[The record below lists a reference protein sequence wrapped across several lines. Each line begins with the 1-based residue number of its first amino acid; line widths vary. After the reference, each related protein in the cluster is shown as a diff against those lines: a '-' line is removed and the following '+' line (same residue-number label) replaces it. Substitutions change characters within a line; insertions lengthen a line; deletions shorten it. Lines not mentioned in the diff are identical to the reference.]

1 MEQAIKILIVEDNVI
16 IADDM
21 QSMLEDIGYEIVDN
35 VIVYEQAVEVLKNKQ
50 VDLVLIDIILASDK
64 TGIDLGKHIR
74 ENYDIPFIFVTSNSD
89 RATVENA
96 KTVKPNGYLVKPFEQ
111 QDLYTSIEI
120 ALSNFI
126 YGNQSSN
133 KESAFDAETNDN
145 APMSNSILKDSIF
158 VKKQHL
164 YYRIQFGDIQFIK
177 ADNVYLEVNTAD
189 KKFLVRSPLKDYLEK
204 LPKNKFYRAH
214 KSYIVNVD
222 HIDAINSKDIMINNT
237 LIPISK
243 DFKEFIISAMNSWS
257 DVFYEPFET
266 QIKKFKFVF
275 LDMNFCIV
283 RQNCKT

>member
-1 MEQAIKILIVEDNVI
+1 MEQPIRILIVEDNVI

-21 QSMLEDIGYEIVDN
+21 QSMLEEIGYEIVDN
-35 VIVYEQAVEVLKNKQ
+35 VIVYEQAEEVLKTQQ

-96 KTVKPNGYLVKPFEQ
+96 KMVKPNGYLVKPFEQ

-120 ALSNFI
+120 ALANFT
-126 YGNQSSN
+126 YGSGGN
-133 KESAFDAETNDN
+133 KSENTMLQEDV
-145 APMSNSILKDSIF
+145 PMSNSVLKDSIF

-177 ADNVYLEVNTAD
+177 ADNVYLEVNTVD

-222 HIDAINSKDIMINNT
+222 HIDAINSKDIMINNN

-243 DFKEFIISAMNSWS
+243 DFKEFIISSMNS
-257 DVFYEPFET
+257 
-266 QIKKFKFVF
+266 
-275 LDMNFCIV
+275 
-283 RQNCKT
+283 

>member
-21 QSMLEDIGYEIVDN
+21 QSMLEEIGYEIVDN
-35 VIVYEQAVEVLKNKQ
+35 VIVYEQAVEVLKSKQ

-74 ENYDIPFIFVTSNSD
+74 ENYDIPFVFVTSNSD

-126 YGNQSSN
+126 YGKETSSN
-133 KESAFDAETNDN
+133 GSNVSGNSDSNDN
-145 APMSNSILKDSIF
+145 VAMSNSILKDSIF

-164 YYRIQFGDIQFIK
+164 YYRIQFVDIHFIK
-177 ADNVYLEVNTAD
+177 ADNVYLEVNTVD

-222 HIDAINSKDIMINNT
+222 HIDAINSKDIMINNN

-243 DFKEFIISAMNSWS
+243 DFKEFIISAMNS
-257 DVFYEPFET
+257 
-266 QIKKFKFVF
+266 
-275 LDMNFCIV
+275 
-283 RQNCKT
+283 

>member
-1 MEQAIKILIVEDNVI
+1 MENPIKILIVEDNVI

-21 QSMLEDIGYEIVDN
+21 QSMLEEIGYEIVDN
-35 VIVYEQAVEVLKNKQ
+35 VIVYEQAEEVLKTQQ

-120 ALSNFI
+120 ALSNFT
-126 YGNQSSN
+126 YGTSGVEK
-133 KESAFDAETNDN
+133 KEPVSDDN
-145 APMSNSILKDSIF
+145 VAMSNSVLKDSIF

-177 ADNVYLEVNTAD
+177 ADNVYLEVNTVD

-222 HIDAINSKDIMINNT
+222 HIDAINSKDIMINNN

-243 DFKEFIISAMNSWS
+243 DFKEFIISAMNS
-257 DVFYEPFET
+257 
-266 QIKKFKFVF
+266 
-275 LDMNFCIV
+275 
-283 RQNCKT
+283 

>member
-1 MEQAIKILIVEDNVI
+1 MI

-21 QSMLEDIGYEIVDN
+21 QSMLEEIGYEIVDN
-35 VIVYEQAVEVLKNKQ
+35 VIVYEQAIEVLKTQQ

-126 YGNQSSN
+126 YGKQNVAKGISHDDVN
-133 KESAFDAETNDN
+133 EDV
-145 APMSNSILKDSIF
+145 PMSNSILKDSIF

-177 ADNVYLEVNTAD
+177 ADNVYLEVNTID

-204 LPKNKFYRAH
+204 LPQNKFYRAH

-243 DFKEFIISAMNSWS
+243 DFKEFIISAMNS
-257 DVFYEPFET
+257 
-266 QIKKFKFVF
+266 
-275 LDMNFCIV
+275 
-283 RQNCKT
+283 

>member
-1 MEQAIKILIVEDNVI
+1 LIVEDNVI

-21 QSMLEDIGYEIVDN
+21 QSMLEEIGYEIVDN
-35 VIVYEQAVEVLKNKQ
+35 VIVYEQAVEVLKNNH

-74 ENYDIPFIFVTSNSD
+74 ESYNIPFIFVTSNSD

-96 KTVKPNGYLVKPFEQ
+96 KTVKPDGYLVKPFEQ

-120 ALSNFI
+120 ALSNFN
-126 YGNQSSN
+126 YN
-133 KESAFDAETNDN
+133 KKDLNRDLDDVGESFT
-145 APMSNSILKDSIF
+145 SNSVLKDSIF

-164 YYRIQFGDIQFIK
+164 YYRIQFSDIQFIK

-204 LPKNKFYRAH
+204 LPGNKFYRAH

-222 HIDAINSKDIMINNT
+222 HIDAINSKDVVINNN

-243 DFKEFIISAMNSWS
+243 DFKEFILSSMNS
-257 DVFYEPFET
+257 
-266 QIKKFKFVF
+266 
-275 LDMNFCIV
+275 
-283 RQNCKT
+283 

>member
-1 MEQAIKILIVEDNVI
+1 
-16 IADDM
+16 M
-21 QSMLEDIGYEIVDN
+21 QSMLEEIGYEIVDN
-35 VIVYEQAVEVLKNKQ
+35 VIVYEQAVDVLKNND

-74 ENYDIPFIFVTSNSD
+74 EHYNIPFIFVTSNSD

-96 KTVKPNGYLVKPFEQ
+96 KTVKPDGYLVKPFEQ

-120 ALSNFI
+120 ALSNFNYSRKENSKEI
-126 YGNQSSN
+126 EGN
-133 KESAFDAETNDN
+133 EGDAFT
-145 APMSNSILKDSIF
+145 SNSVLKDSIF

-164 YYRIQFGDIQFIK
+164 YYRIQFKDIQFIK

-222 HIDAINSKDIMINNT
+222 HIDAINSKDIVINNN

-243 DFKEFIISAMNSWS
+243 DFKEFIISSMNS
-257 DVFYEPFET
+257 
-266 QIKKFKFVF
+266 
-275 LDMNFCIV
+275 
-283 RQNCKT
+283 

>member
-1 MEQAIKILIVEDNVI
+1 MI

-21 QSMLEDIGYEIVDN
+21 QSMLEEIGYEIVDN
-35 VIVYEQAVEVLKNKQ
+35 VIVYEQAVEVLKNKE

-74 ENYDIPFIFVTSNSD
+74 ENYNIPFIFVTSNSD

-126 YGNQSSN
+126 SVKNNSAGESQEEEDDRLMSN
-133 KESAFDAETNDN
+133 KV
-145 APMSNSILKDSIF
+145 LKDSIF

-177 ADNVYLEVNTAD
+177 ADNVYLEVNTVD

-204 LPKNKFYRAH
+204 LPQQKFYRAH

-222 HIDAINSKDIMINNT
+222 HIDAINSKDILINNT

-243 DFKEFIISAMNSWS
+243 EFKEFIISAMNS
-257 DVFYEPFET
+257 
-266 QIKKFKFVF
+266 
-275 LDMNFCIV
+275 
-283 RQNCKT
+283 

>member
-1 MEQAIKILIVEDNVI
+1 MERPVKILIVEDNVI

-21 QSMLEDIGYEIVDN
+21 QSMLEEIGYEIVDN
-35 VIVYEQAVEVLKNKQ
+35 VIVYEQAEQVLKTKE

-74 ENYDIPFIFVTSNSD
+74 DNYNIPFIFVTSNSD

-120 ALSNFI
+120 ALSNFD
-126 YGNQSSN
+126 YSGKSETAAPASSDD
-133 KESAFDAETNDN
+133 KVV
-145 APMSNSILKDSIF
+145 SNSVLRDSIF

-164 YYRIQFGDIQFIK
+164 YYRIQFGDIQYIK
-177 ADNVYLEVNTAD
+177 ADNVYLEVHTID

-222 HIDAINSKDIMINNT
+222 HIDAINSKDIMINNK

-243 DFKEFIISAMNSWS
+243 DFKEFIISAMNS
-257 DVFYEPFET
+257 
-266 QIKKFKFVF
+266 
-275 LDMNFCIV
+275 
-283 RQNCKT
+283 

>member
-1 MEQAIKILIVEDNVI
+1 LEQPIKILIVEDNVI

-21 QSMLEDIGYEIVDN
+21 QSMLEEIGYEIVDN
-35 VIVYEQAVEVLKNKQ
+35 VIVYEQAIEVLKTKQ

-74 ENYDIPFIFVTSNSD
+74 EKYNIPFIFVTSNSD

-120 ALSNFI
+120 ALSSFN
-126 YGNQSSN
+126 YNEKAAGTT
-133 KESAFDAETNDN
+133 SAPTEEVTDDKLV
-145 APMSNSILKDSIF
+145 SNSVLKDSIF

-177 ADNVYLEVNTAD
+177 ADNVYLEVNTVD

-204 LPKNKFYRAH
+204 LPSNKFYRAH

-222 HIDAINSKDIMINNT
+222 HIEAINSKDILINNN

-243 DFKEFIISAMNSWS
+243 EFKEFIISAMNS
-257 DVFYEPFET
+257 
-266 QIKKFKFVF
+266 
-275 LDMNFCIV
+275 
-283 RQNCKT
+283 

>member
-1 MEQAIKILIVEDNVI
+1 LEQPIKILIVEDNVI

-21 QSMLEDIGYEIVDN
+21 QSMLEEIGYEIVDN
-35 VIVYEQAVEVLKNKQ
+35 VIVYEQAIEVLKTQQ

-126 YGNQSSN
+126 YGKQNVD
-133 KESAFDAETNDN
+133 KGIYNDN
-145 APMSNSILKDSIF
+145 DNEDVPMSNSILKDSIF

-177 ADNVYLEVNTAD
+177 ADNVYLEVNTID

-204 LPKNKFYRAH
+204 LPQNKFYRAH

-243 DFKEFIISAMNSWS
+243 DFKEFIISAMNS
-257 DVFYEPFET
+257 
-266 QIKKFKFVF
+266 
-275 LDMNFCIV
+275 
-283 RQNCKT
+283 

>member
-1 MEQAIKILIVEDNVI
+1 MEHPIKILIVEDNVI

-21 QSMLEDIGYEIVDN
+21 QSMLEEIGYEVVDN
-35 VIVYEQAVEVLKNKQ
+35 VIVYEQAVEVLKNNH

-74 ENYDIPFIFVTSNSD
+74 DVYNIPFVFVTSNSD
-89 RATVENA
+89 KATVENA
-96 KTVKPNGYLVKPFEQ
+96 KTVKPDGYLVKPFEQ

-120 ALSNFI
+120 ALSNFN
-126 YGNQSSN
+126 YAA
-133 KESAFDAETNDN
+133 KTNNANNSVDN
-145 APMSNSILKDSIF
+145 DTGDGFMSNSVLKDSIF

-177 ADNVYLEVNTAD
+177 ADNVYLEVNTVD

-204 LPKNKFYRAH
+204 LPKGKFYRAH

-243 DFKEFIISAMNSWS
+243 DFKEFIISSMNS
-257 DVFYEPFET
+257 
-266 QIKKFKFVF
+266 
-275 LDMNFCIV
+275 
-283 RQNCKT
+283 

>member
-1 MEQAIKILIVEDNVI
+1 MEHPIKILIVEDNVI

-21 QSMLEDIGYEIVDN
+21 QSMLEEIGYEVVDN
-35 VIVYEQAVEVLKNKQ
+35 VIVYEQAVEVLKNNH

-74 ENYDIPFIFVTSNSD
+74 SQYNIPFIFVTSNSD
-89 RATVENA
+89 KATVENA
-96 KTVKPNGYLVKPFEQ
+96 KTVKPDGYLVKPFEQ

-120 ALSNFI
+120 ALSNFN
-126 YGNQSSN
+126 YSKKTSA
-133 KESAFDAETNDN
+133 KEMDASDEGESLT
-145 APMSNSILKDSIF
+145 SNSVLKDSIF

-177 ADNVYLEVNTAD
+177 ADNVYLEVNTVD

-243 DFKEFIISAMNSWS
+243 DFKEFIISSMNS
-257 DVFYEPFET
+257 
-266 QIKKFKFVF
+266 
-275 LDMNFCIV
+275 
-283 RQNCKT
+283 

>member
-1 MEQAIKILIVEDNVI
+1 MEQPIKILIVEDNVI

-21 QSMLEDIGYEIVDN
+21 QSMLEEIGYEIVDN
-35 VIVYEQAVEVLKNKQ
+35 VIVYEQAVEVLKTQQ

-126 YGNQSSN
+126 YGKQPGNEVN
-133 KESAFDAETNDN
+133 NGVMNEDV
-145 APMSNSILKDSIF
+145 PMSNSILKDSIF

-177 ADNVYLEVNTAD
+177 ADNVYLEVNTVD

-204 LPKNKFYRAH
+204 LPKTKFYRAH

-243 DFKEFIISAMNSWS
+243 DFKEFIISAMNS
-257 DVFYEPFET
+257 
-266 QIKKFKFVF
+266 
-275 LDMNFCIV
+275 
-283 RQNCKT
+283 

>member
-1 MEQAIKILIVEDNVI
+1 MEQPIRILIVEDNVI

-21 QSMLEDIGYEIVDN
+21 QSMLEEIGYEIVDN
-35 VIVYEQAVEVLKNKQ
+35 VIVYEQAEEVLKTKQ

-74 ENYDIPFIFVTSNSD
+74 ENYNIPFIFVTSNSD

-96 KTVKPNGYLVKPFEQ
+96 KLVKPNGYLVKPFEQ

-120 ALSNFI
+120 ALSNFN
-126 YGNQSSN
+126 Y
-133 KESAFDAETNDN
+133 AEKSGVEDDGGDDKL
-145 APMSNSILKDSIF
+145 MSNSVLKDSIF

-177 ADNVYLEVNTAD
+177 ADNVYLEVNTVD

-204 LPKNKFYRAH
+204 LPQKKFYRAH

-222 HIDAINSKDIMINNT
+222 HIDAINSRDIMINNT

-243 DFKEFIISAMNSWS
+243 DFKEFIISAMNS
-257 DVFYEPFET
+257 
-266 QIKKFKFVF
+266 
-275 LDMNFCIV
+275 
-283 RQNCKT
+283 

>member
-1 MEQAIKILIVEDNVI
+1 MLTTLEQAIKILIVEDNVI

-21 QSMLEDIGYEIVDN
+21 QSMLEEIGYEIVDN
-35 VIVYEQAVEVLKNKQ
+35 VIVYEQAVEVLKAQQ

-120 ALSNFI
+120 ALSNFN
-126 YGNQSSN
+126 YSGRKPGFS
-133 KESAFDAETNDN
+133 EDAED
-145 APMSNSILKDSIF
+145 ADDMALSNSVLKDSIF

-164 YYRIQFGDIQFIK
+164 YYRIQFEDIQFIK
-177 ADNVYLEVNTAD
+177 ADNVYLEVNTSD

-222 HIDAINSKDIMINNT
+222 HIEAINSKDILINNN

-243 DFKEFIISAMNSWS
+243 EFKEFIISAMNS
-257 DVFYEPFET
+257 
-266 QIKKFKFVF
+266 
-275 LDMNFCIV
+275 
-283 RQNCKT
+283 

>member
-1 MEQAIKILIVEDNVI
+1 MEQPIRILIVEDNVI

-21 QSMLEDIGYEIVDN
+21 QSMLEEIGYEIVDN
-35 VIVYEQAVEVLKNKQ
+35 VIVYEQAVEVLKNNE

-74 ENYDIPFIFVTSNSD
+74 ENYNIPFIFVTSNSD

-96 KTVKPNGYLVKPFEQ
+96 KSVKPNGYLVKPFEQ

-126 YGNQSSN
+126 SVDKKGEESREEEEEDKLMSN
-133 KESAFDAETNDN
+133 KV
-145 APMSNSILKDSIF
+145 LKDSIF

-177 ADNVYLEVNTAD
+177 ADNVYLEVNTVD

-204 LPKNKFYRAH
+204 LPQHKFYRAH

-222 HIDAINSKDIMINNT
+222 HIDAINSKDILINET

-243 DFKEFIISAMNSWS
+243 EFKEFIISAMNS
-257 DVFYEPFET
+257 
-266 QIKKFKFVF
+266 
-275 LDMNFCIV
+275 
-283 RQNCKT
+283 

>member
-1 MEQAIKILIVEDNVI
+1 MEQPIKILIVEDNVI

-21 QSMLEDIGYEIVDN
+21 QSMLEEIGYEIVDN
-35 VIVYEQAVEVLKNKQ
+35 VIVYEQAVEVLKTQQ

-74 ENYDIPFIFVTSNSD
+74 EYYDIPFIFVTSNSD

-120 ALSNFI
+120 ALSNFTP
-126 YGNQSSN
+126 GVG
-133 KESAFDAETNDN
+133 KTGDAPMQEE

-177 ADNVYLEVNTAD
+177 ADNVYLEVNTVD

-222 HIDAINSKDIMINNT
+222 HIDAINSKDIMINNN

-243 DFKEFIISAMNSWS
+243 DFKEFIISAMNS
-257 DVFYEPFET
+257 
-266 QIKKFKFVF
+266 
-275 LDMNFCIV
+275 
-283 RQNCKT
+283 

>member
-21 QSMLEDIGYEIVDN
+21 QSMLEEIGYEIVDN
-35 VIVYEQAVEVLKNKQ
+35 VIVYEQAEEVLKNKH

-74 ENYDIPFIFVTSNSD
+74 ENYNIPFIFVTSNSD

-96 KTVKPNGYLVKPFEQ
+96 KSVKPNGYLVKPFEQ

-120 ALSNFI
+120 ALSNFD
-126 YGNQSSN
+126 YTSKTGKDERPDRGDQVV
-133 KESAFDAETNDN
+133 
-145 APMSNSILKDSIF
+145 SNSVLKDSIF

-164 YYRIQFGDIQFIK
+164 YYRIQFGDIRFIK
-177 ADNVYLEVNTAD
+177 ADNVYLEVNTVD

-243 DFKEFIISAMNSWS
+243 DFKEFIISSMNS
-257 DVFYEPFET
+257 
-266 QIKKFKFVF
+266 
-275 LDMNFCIV
+275 
-283 RQNCKT
+283 

>member
-1 MEQAIKILIVEDNVI
+1 MERPVKILIVEDNVI

-21 QSMLEDIGYEIVDN
+21 QSMLEEIGYEIVDN
-35 VIVYEQAVEVLKNKQ
+35 VIVYEQAEQVLKTKE

-74 ENYDIPFIFVTSNSD
+74 DNYNIPFIFVTSNSD

-120 ALSNFI
+120 ALSNFD
-126 YGNQSSN
+126 YSGKS
-133 KESAFDAETNDN
+133 ETDAPASTDDKVV
-145 APMSNSILKDSIF
+145 SNSVLRDSIF

-164 YYRIQFGDIQFIK
+164 YYRIQFGDIQYIK
-177 ADNVYLEVNTAD
+177 ADNVYLEVHTID

-222 HIDAINSKDIMINNT
+222 HIDAINSKDIMINSK

-243 DFKEFIISAMNSWS
+243 DFKEFIISAMNS
-257 DVFYEPFET
+257 
-266 QIKKFKFVF
+266 
-275 LDMNFCIV
+275 
-283 RQNCKT
+283 

>member
-1 MEQAIKILIVEDNVI
+1 MEQPIRILIVEDNVI

-21 QSMLEDIGYEIVDN
+21 QSMLEEIGYAIVDN
-35 VIVYEQAVEVLKNKQ
+35 VIVYEQAVEVLKTKE

-74 ENYDIPFIFVTSNSD
+74 DNYDIPFIFVTSNSD

-96 KTVKPNGYLVKPFEQ
+96 KSVKPNGYLVKPFEQ
-111 QDLYTSIEI
+111 QDLYTAIEI

-126 YGNQSSN
+126 SVAKTGNDAKVEEEDEVISN
-133 KESAFDAETNDN
+133 TV
-145 APMSNSILKDSIF
+145 LKDSIF

-164 YYRIQFGDIQFIK
+164 YYRIQFEDIQYIK
-177 ADNVYLEVNTAD
+177 ADNVYLEVNTVD

-204 LPKNKFYRAH
+204 LPRGKFYRAH

-222 HIDAINSKDIMINNT
+222 HIEAINSRDILINET

-243 DFKEFIISAMNSWS
+243 EFKDFIISAMNS
-257 DVFYEPFET
+257 
-266 QIKKFKFVF
+266 
-275 LDMNFCIV
+275 
-283 RQNCKT
+283 

>member
-1 MEQAIKILIVEDNVI
+1 MEQPIKILIVEDNVI

-21 QSMLEDIGYEIVDN
+21 QSMLEEIGYEIVDN
-35 VIVYEQAVEVLKNKQ
+35 VIVYEQAVDVLKNNH

-74 ENYDIPFIFVTSNSD
+74 DTYNIPFIFVTSNSD

-96 KTVKPNGYLVKPFEQ
+96 KTVKPDGYLVKPFEQ

-120 ALSNFI
+120 ALSNFN
-126 YGNQSSN
+126 YAKKGNV
-133 KESAFDAETNDN
+133 KVEDDDAADEIT
-145 APMSNSILKDSIF
+145 SNSVLKDSIF

-164 YYRIQFGDIQFIK
+164 YYRIQFSDIQFIK
-177 ADNVYLEVNTAD
+177 ADNVYLEVNTVD

-222 HIDAINSKDIMINNT
+222 
-237 LIPISK
+237 
-243 DFKEFIISAMNSWS
+243 
-257 DVFYEPFET
+257 
-266 QIKKFKFVF
+266 
-275 LDMNFCIV
+275 
-283 RQNCKT
+283 

>member
-1 MEQAIKILIVEDNVI
+1 MEQPIKILIVEDNVI

-21 QSMLEDIGYEIVDN
+21 QSMLEEIGYEIVDN
-35 VIVYEQAVEVLKNKQ
+35 VIVYEQAVEVLKTQQ

-126 YGNQSSN
+126 YGKQNVAKGISSEDVN
-133 KESAFDAETNDN
+133 EDV
-145 APMSNSILKDSIF
+145 PLSNSILKDSIF

-177 ADNVYLEVNTAD
+177 ADNVYLEVNTID

-204 LPKNKFYRAH
+204 LPQNKFYRAH

-243 DFKEFIISAMNSWS
+243 DFKDFIISAMNS
-257 DVFYEPFET
+257 
-266 QIKKFKFVF
+266 
-275 LDMNFCIV
+275 
-283 RQNCKT
+283 

>member
-1 MEQAIKILIVEDNVI
+1 MGQAIKILIVEDNVI

-21 QSMLEDIGYEIVDN
+21 QSMLEEIGYEIVDN
-35 VIVYEQAVEVLKNKQ
+35 VIVYEQAIEVLKSKQ

-120 ALSNFI
+120 ALSNFV
-126 YGNQSSN
+126 YG
-133 KESAFDAETNDN
+133 KESATKNANAGNVESEDN
-145 APMSNSILKDSIF
+145 VAMSNSILKDSIF

-164 YYRIQFGDIQFIK
+164 YYRIQFGDIHFIK
-177 ADNVYLEVNTAD
+177 ADNVYLEVNTVD

-243 DFKEFIISAMNSWS
+243 DFKEFIISAMNS
-257 DVFYEPFET
+257 
-266 QIKKFKFVF
+266 
-275 LDMNFCIV
+275 
-283 RQNCKT
+283 

>member
-1 MEQAIKILIVEDNVI
+1 LEQPIRILIVEDNVI

-21 QSMLEDIGYEIVDN
+21 QSMLEEIGYEIVDN
-35 VIVYEQAVEVLKNKQ
+35 VIVYEQAVEVLKNHE

-74 ENYDIPFIFVTSNSD
+74 EKYDIPFIFVTSNSD

-120 ALSNFI
+120 ALSNFVQ
-126 YGNQSSN
+126 GR
-133 KESAFDAETNDN
+133 KAETSQENEEEVGEGFT
-145 APMSNSILKDSIF
+145 SNSVLKDSIF

-164 YYRIQFGDIQFIK
+164 YYRIYFDDIRFIK
-177 ADNVYLEVNTAD
+177 ADNVYLEVNTKD
-189 KKFLVRSPLKDYLEK
+189 KKFLVRSPLKTYLEK
-204 LPKNKFYRAH
+204 LPRNKFYRAH

-222 HIDAINSKDIMINNT
+222 HIDAINSKDILINET

-243 DFKEFIISAMNSWS
+243 DFKEFIISSMNS
-257 DVFYEPFET
+257 
-266 QIKKFKFVF
+266 
-275 LDMNFCIV
+275 
-283 RQNCKT
+283 

>member
-1 MEQAIKILIVEDNVI
+1 MEHPIRILIVEDNVI

-21 QSMLEDIGYEIVDN
+21 QSMLEEIGYEIVDN
-35 VIVYEQAVEVLKNKQ
+35 VIVYEQAVEVLKNNH

-74 ENYDIPFIFVTSNSD
+74 EHYNIPFIFVTSNSD

-96 KTVKPNGYLVKPFEQ
+96 KTVKPDGYLVKPFEQ

-120 ALSNFI
+120 ALSNFS
-126 YGNQSSN
+126 YAR
-133 KESAFDAETNDN
+133 KENSKDFEEAGESFT
-145 APMSNSILKDSIF
+145 SNSVLKDSIF

-164 YYRIQFGDIQFIK
+164 YYRIQFKDIQFIK

-204 LPKNKFYRAH
+204 LPQNKFYRAH

-222 HIDAINSKDIMINNT
+222 HIDAINSKDIVINNN

-243 DFKEFIISAMNSWS
+243 DFKEFILSSMNS
-257 DVFYEPFET
+257 
-266 QIKKFKFVF
+266 
-275 LDMNFCIV
+275 
-283 RQNCKT
+283 

>member
-1 MEQAIKILIVEDNVI
+1 MEHPIKILIVEDNVI

-21 QSMLEDIGYEIVDN
+21 QSMLEEIGYEVVDN
-35 VIVYEQAVEVLKNKQ
+35 VIVYEQAVEVLKNNHI
-50 VDLVLIDIILASDK
+50 DLVLIDIILASDK

-74 ENYDIPFIFVTSNSD
+74 DVYNIPFVFVTSNSD
-89 RATVENA
+89 KATVENA
-96 KTVKPNGYLVKPFEQ
+96 KTVKPDGYLVKPFEQ

-120 ALSNFI
+120 ALSNFN
-126 YGNQSSN
+126 YTKKTSN
-133 KESAFDAETNDN
+133 GTDVHSDVDDGFV
-145 APMSNSILKDSIF
+145 SNSVLKDSIF

-177 ADNVYLEVNTAD
+177 ADNVYLEVNTVD

-204 LPKNKFYRAH
+204 LPKGKFYRAH

-243 DFKEFIISAMNSWS
+243 DFKEFIISSMNS
-257 DVFYEPFET
+257 
-266 QIKKFKFVF
+266 
-275 LDMNFCIV
+275 
-283 RQNCKT
+283 

>member
-1 MEQAIKILIVEDNVI
+1 MERPIKILIVEDNVI

-21 QSMLEDIGYEIVDN
+21 QSMLEEIGYEIVDN
-35 VIVYEQAVEVLKNKQ
+35 VIVYEQAEEVLRNKE

-74 ENYDIPFIFVTSNSD
+74 ANYNIPFIFVTSNSD

-120 ALSNFI
+120 ALSNFT
-126 YGNQSSN
+126 SSEN
-133 KESAFDAETNDN
+133 KKA
-145 APMSNSILKDSIF
+145 APSSEPEGEGLISNSVLKDSIF

-164 YYRIQFGDIQFIK
+164 YYRIQFEDIQFIK
-177 ADNVYLEVNTAD
+177 ADNVYLEVNTVD

-204 LPKNKFYRAH
+204 LPANKFYRAH
-214 KSYIVNVD
+214 KSYIVNID
-222 HIDAINSKDIMINNT
+222 HINAINSKDILVNNT

-243 DFKEFIISAMNSWS
+243 DFKEFILSAMNS
-257 DVFYEPFET
+257 
-266 QIKKFKFVF
+266 
-275 LDMNFCIV
+275 
-283 RQNCKT
+283 

>member
-1 MEQAIKILIVEDNVI
+1 MEQPIKILIVEDNVI

-21 QSMLEDIGYEIVDN
+21 QSMLEEIGYEIVDN
-35 VIVYEQAVEVLKNKQ
+35 VIVYEQAEKVLKTEQ

-120 ALSNFI
+120 ALSNFT
-126 YGNQSSN
+126 YGTN
-133 KESAFDAETNDN
+133 KQADVENKTNDDDV
-145 APMSNSILKDSIF
+145 PMSNSVLKDSIF

-164 YYRIQFGDIQFIK
+164 YYRIQFEDIQFIK
-177 ADNVYLEVNTAD
+177 ADNVYLEVNTVD
-189 KKFLVRSPLKDYLEK
+189 KKFLVRSPLKNYLEK

-222 HIDAINSKDIMINNT
+222 HIDAINSKDIMINNN

-243 DFKEFIISAMNSWS
+243 DFKEFIISAMNS
-257 DVFYEPFET
+257 
-266 QIKKFKFVF
+266 
-275 LDMNFCIV
+275 
-283 RQNCKT
+283 

>member
-21 QSMLEDIGYEIVDN
+21 QSMLEEIGYEIVDN
-35 VIVYEQAVEVLKNKQ
+35 VIVYEQAEEVLKNQ
-50 VDLVLIDIILASDK
+50 HVDLVLIDIILASDK

-74 ENYDIPFIFVTSNSD
+74 EKYNIPFIFVTSNSD

-126 YGNQSSN
+126 YKGDGAGQENIMN
-133 KESAFDAETNDN
+133 EADV
-145 APMSNSILKDSIF
+145 PMSNSVLKDSIF

-164 YYRIQFGDIQFIK
+164 YYRIQFDDIQFIK
-177 ADNVYLEVNTAD
+177 ADNVYLEVNTVD
-189 KKFLVRSPLKDYLEK
+189 KKFLVRSPLKDYLGK
-204 LPKNKFYRAH
+204 LPSNKFYRAH

-222 HIDAINSKDIMINNT
+222 HIDAINSKDIMINNN

-243 DFKEFIISAMNSWS
+243 DFKEFIISAMNS
-257 DVFYEPFET
+257 
-266 QIKKFKFVF
+266 
-275 LDMNFCIV
+275 
-283 RQNCKT
+283 